1 MSKDDDR
8 LGGFSK
14 LAGGLGDLIK
24 VLTDLDKSGNLPR
37 HGRREKDGVVVEYSV
52 GKRTLDSGR
61 EEPSPPAEAPRARSG
76 QRTATRS
83 EVELLEPVT
92 DMFDEPD
99 ETLLLFELPGVD
111 REDIRCLLDGDI
123 LLLEAK
129 ADGRLYRK
137 EVLIEAKLAGGAPQL
152 RLHNGVLEV
161 RLKKAA

>member
-1 MSKDDDR
+1 MSKDDDN
-8 LGGFSK
+8 LSGFSK

-52 GKRTLDSGR
+52 GKRTLDGTR
-61 EEPSPPAEAPRARSG
+61 AEPPPAEAPRARST
-76 QRTATRS
+76 QRTAARS
-83 EVELLEPVT
+83 EIELLEPVT

-99 ETLLLFELPGVD
+99 ETVLLFELPGVNRD
-111 REDIRCLLDGDI
+111 AIRCLLEGDI
-123 LLLEAK
+123 LLLEGK